1 MPEAYDNITLF
12 ACRSDKSRLTG
23 DLQRNGMIRI
33 GIDPDLPGHARG
45 SEHSLSA
52 RVHEGEECGVIAKF
66 RPDKRD
72 ADHRPIDNA
81 AGRVRGSA
89 CYVLDVGEDQREGL
103 PITHAAAGLAEA
115 NKLGLA
121 LLLGRH
127 TQHAGTTDSLGPQS
141 FEESIRVLGGF
152 DDLTALE
159 GHPLA
164 LKPAEYL
171 G

>member
-1 MPEAYDNITLF
+1 
-12 ACRSDKSRLTG
+12 
-23 DLQRNGMIRI
+23 MIRI
-33 GIDPDLPGHARG
+33 GIDPELPGHARSG
-45 SEHSLSA
+45 EHSFST
-52 RVHEGEECGVIAKF
+52 RVHEGEECGVIAKL

-72 ADHRPIDNA
+72 ADHGPIDDA
-81 AGRVRGSA
+81 AGRVHGSA

-103 PITHAAAGLAEA
+103 PISHAVGLAEA

-127 TQHAGTTDSLGPQS
+127 TQYAGITDSLGPQS
-141 FEESIRVLGGF
+141 FEESIRILGGF

-159 GHPLA
+159 SHPLA
-164 LKPAEYL
+164 LEPAEYL